1 MQHIPDKKKIASKGY
16 NEQLK
21 DKNPIFK
28 KKAKETYR
36 TFFKDGTQMPIHIEK
51 LVNLIRNEV
60 NTNKKIQFHNYKI
73 GKAIF

>member
-1 MQHIPDKKKIASKGY
+1 
-16 NEQLK
+16 
-21 DKNPIFK
+21 
-28 KKAKETYR
+28 
-36 TFFKDGTQMPIHIEK
+36 MPIHIEK